1 MVKHENNFQGRN
13 LTWLSAR
20 IQRMVAMNKP
30 GRRSNPIPTHP
41 EEDEDEPAKPGKT
54 DPAKKKKKKSIY
66 EVTY

>member
-1 MVKHENNFQGRN
+1 MKYENNFEWNKSALVDARLQGK
-13 LTWLSAR
+13 L
-20 IQRMVAMNKP
+20 VMNKP

>member
-1 MVKHENNFQGRN
+1 
-13 LTWLSAR
+13 
-20 IQRMVAMNKP
+20 MVAMNKP